1 MTQLA
6 VRAAVVVVVAA
17 AGGGADADATEG
29 NGRVSAGNAATAI
42 AAPYSPPLLR
52 AVEPTAAWNVR
63 GPAYP
68 EAGAS
73 PAELS
78 TGTA

>member
-6 VRAAVVVVVAA
+6 VRAAVVVVAA
-17 AGGGADADATEG
+17 AGGGADATEG

-63 GPAYP
+63 GPEYP